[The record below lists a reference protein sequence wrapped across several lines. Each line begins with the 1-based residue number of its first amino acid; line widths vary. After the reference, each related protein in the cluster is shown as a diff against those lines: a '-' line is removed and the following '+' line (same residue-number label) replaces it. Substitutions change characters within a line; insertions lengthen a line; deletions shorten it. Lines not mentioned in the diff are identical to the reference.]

1 MEISVNSP
9 FFCLIFFAR
18 GREQKGVLLYRCEE
32 DLDLVEEGLRGLH
45 LRHVLCF
52 RQDLGFDGGVERC
65 VQRKGFGDAWLLL
78 AADEEDAVVNV
89 L

>member
-32 DLDLVEEGLRGLH
+32 DLDLVYEGLRGLH

-65 VQRKGFGDAWLLL
+65 VQRKGFCDARLFL